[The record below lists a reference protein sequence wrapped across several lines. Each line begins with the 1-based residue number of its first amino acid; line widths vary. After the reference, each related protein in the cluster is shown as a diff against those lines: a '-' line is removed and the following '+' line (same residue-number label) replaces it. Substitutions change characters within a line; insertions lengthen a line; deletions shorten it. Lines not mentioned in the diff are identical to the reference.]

1 MNLRVD
7 SMETEVAHSGSIL
20 IAHRFLRVDHLVT
33 LQPNTLVLREKELVL
48 YV

>member
-1 MNLRVD
+1 MNLRAD

-20 IAHRFLRVDHLVT
+20 IVPRFLRVDHLIT
-33 LQPNTLVLREKELVL
+33 LQPNMLVLREKELVL